1 VISVVG
7 TDTIGS
13 SERGGR
19 TFRHRIGVSSR
30 SSRGDLK
37 PGSPHRRG
45 VWMTNV
51 YWHVRVSLIK
61 KTESVEVMEQ

>member
-1 VISVVG
+1 MVRRG
-7 TDTIGS
+7 GADTIGTKGK
-13 SERGGR
+13 RDR

-51 YWHVRVSLIK
+51 YWHVRVSLMK